1 MEELK
6 TKVSD
11 LTDHAGEL
19 FDTWY
24 RLAVIRATKKGAK
37 IATAAITLCVVSA
50 FALCVFVFIG
60 VGLAVWLGTLMNPAL
75 AWFVVAAF
83 YLLLIACFW
92 GLRKKLV
99 FPIIRDFL
107 VRKVYD

>member
-11 LTDHAGEL
+11 LAEHTGDL
-19 FDTWY
+19 LDTWY
-24 RLAVIRATKKGAK
+24 RLAVIKATKKGTK
-37 IATAAITLCVVSA
+37 IASAAITLLVIA
-50 FALCVFVFIG
+50 FFALCVLLFIG
-60 VGLAVWLGTLMNPAL
+60 VGLAVWLGTMMNAAL
-75 AWFVVAAF
+75 AYFIVAAF

-99 FPIIRDFL
+99 FPLIRDFL
-107 VRKVYD
+107 VRKIYD